1 MRILMAAMLAATAG
15 AAAPAASLAVPPAV
29 RGFARRLGD
38 ASPGGGAKVV
48 ASWTGDAVDLGCGSL
63 AGFAGGLCLGGLI
76 EGTASLVRHCAFTG
90 VAVWAA
96 QANGLVEV
104 HWANVRRMRASVV
117 PWARATAKKVDP
129 SAELA
134 AQRARVLSLAQT
146 NRHRAAGAVLGVGAG
161 FFAM

>member
-1 MRILMAAMLAATAG
+1 MRILLPFAAALLGAARAEPTAG
-15 AAAPAASLAVPPAV
+15 ALPPAL
-29 RGFARRLGD
+29 RTFARRLGD

-48 ASWTGDAVDLGCGSL
+48 GSWTGDAVDLGCGSL